1 MICNAHSVIAVK
13 QLNEQIKK
21 RSKFR
26 PVAPAILERNAKKYF
41 LLSDKIYDSYFYM
54 GAVVEVV
61 NSKSIEAVVH
71 SDNTSR
77 IQLCREDNI
86 LGMILKKLE
95 LSNIF
100 VLANTSFNISSDP
113 MVYSKEDAYLGIER
127 MNIKYLLT
135 EKGIYKKK
143 IN

>member
-1 MICNAHSVIAVK
+1 MPK
-13 QLNEQIKK
+13 KK

-54 GAVVEVV
+54 GAVVEVK

-71 SDNTSR
+71 NDNTSR

-95 LSNIF
+95 LNNIY
-100 VLANTSFNISSDP
+100 VLANTSFNISSYP
-113 MVYSKEDAYLGIER
+113 MVYSKEDAYLSIER

-135 EKGIYKKK
+135 ENVIYTKKPVQS
-143 IN
+143 

>member
-1 MICNAHSVIAVK
+1 MTGNYISSTLRV
-13 QLNEQIKK
+13 L
-21 RSKFR
+21 
-26 PVAPAILERNAKKYF
+26 
-41 LLSDKIYDSYFYM
+41 DKINRVTYQYK
-54 GAVVEVV
+54 E
-61 NSKSIEAVVH
+61 SIEGQSVDLNKEQ
-71 SDNTSR
+71 SLELN
-77 IQLCREDNI
+77 CKEDHI

-135 EKGIYKKK
+135 ENGIYKKK